1 MLKRAKVWKVCVEC
15 RDQPCRPKAF
25 GCFTL
30 KLLFSHPQGPV
41 NLPLLSSA
49 AWAKAVA
56 ALMIIGL
63 LVLIVA
69 FIVSC
74 VALCC
79 SLNIPLLPFVGVL
92 LIIVGETA
100 SRAKTC
106 NNHHQKLAAQGIN

>member
-1 MLKRAKVWKVCVEC
+1 MEC
-15 RDQPCRPKAF
+15 RVQVGRQGNRLWLFETCLF
-25 GCFTL
+25 L
-30 KLLFSHPQGPV
+30 KLILFFPPLT
-41 NLPLLSSA
+41 NLRLLPPA

-92 LIIVGETA
+92 LIVVGEET
-100 SRAKTC
+100 SCEKKL
-106 NNHHQKLAAQGIN
+106 QKNENQKKPG

>member
-1 MLKRAKVWKVCVEC
+1 MI
-15 RDQPCRPKAF
+15 
-25 GCFTL
+25 TL
-30 KLLFSHPQGPV
+30 L
-41 NLPLLSSA
+41 LLSSA

-79 SLNIPLLPFVGVL
+79 SLNIPLLPLVGVL
-92 LIIVGETA
+92 LIIVGENKILQHDKTA
-100 SRAKTC
+100 KKT
-106 NNHHQKLAAQGIN
+106 K